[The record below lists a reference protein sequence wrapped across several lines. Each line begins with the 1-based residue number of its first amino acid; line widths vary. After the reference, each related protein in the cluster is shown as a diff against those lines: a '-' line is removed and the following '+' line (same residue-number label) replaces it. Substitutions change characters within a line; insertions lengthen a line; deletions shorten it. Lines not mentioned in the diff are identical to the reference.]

1 MRDGWDG
8 AVDIALAPA
17 DLLWA
22 AGSVCNLAGVPFTPA
37 LLQRECP
44 PPCSA
49 AQLVAVLGRLGLR
62 ARVLATGA
70 DVPSRL
76 LPAIVFLHPGG
87 DAAGSHDAAAAG
99 SAAAGS
105 TARTQRVALL
115 VRRDAERV
123 LLFHAGSNEPATM
136 PFERFRAA
144 ATGEVL
150 AVEVAAAARD
160 GDGDAVGTP
169 DRGFGWRWVAARFV
183 RHRRSLRDVLA
194 ASLAVQ
200 LLALATPLPCQVVI
214 DKVIPHDVE
223 GTLAVVAAALALTV
237 VFTAALGWIRQHLVI
252 HVGTR
257 VDAALGAAAF
267 GHLIALPLP
276 FYERRPTGVLA
287 ARLAGIETI
296 RDFLCGAALTL
307 LLDIPFAGLFL
318 VLMFTYSAPLTL
330 VALAFAAALVGVSV
344 VVAPLFRT
352 RLDEQFQRGARN
364 QALLTEHLAA
374 IETVKALQMEP
385 SLARRFDDGLRDY
398 LAASCAARRLG
409 NTYATLTG
417 ALEQLQGAAVLCAGA
432 LLAMRGGDFTIGM
445 LIAFQMFAG
454 RLTAPLVRLAGL
466 WQQFQMASVA
476 VRRLADVMDVPCEP
490 RGLVAAGEGGGP
502 AGLRFEDV
510 TFAYDPARPPVLRS
524 FDLAVAPGECVAV
537 VGSSGSGKSTLAKLL
552 QGFVQPTG
560 GAVTVDGRDTRSLG
574 VNELRAALGVVPQET
589 VLFAGSVHDNVALGH
604 PHATHD
610 AVVEA
615 CRLAGIHAELQALPE
630 GYRTRLGERGSGLS
644 GGQRQRV
651 AIARALLRRPRV
663 LLFDE
668 ATSNLDPAVAE
679 EVAAT
684 IARFRGRATI
694 LFITHRIPAALA
706 PDRVVALAR
715 TEAAG
720 AEAIGRGPDRR
731 RGIME
736 TVPQPTPPPP

>member
-8 AVDIALAPA
+8 VVDIALAPA

-62 ARVLATGA
+62 ARVLAPGA
-70 DVPSRL
+70 DVPPRL
-76 LPAIVFLHPGG
+76 LPAIVFLHPEV
-87 DAAGSHDAAAAG
+87 DAARGRDAAAADGPANAG
-99 SAAAGS
+99 SAA
-105 TARTQRVALL
+105 RTHRVALL

-136 PFERFRAA
+136 PFACYRAS
-144 ATGEVL
+144 ATGAVL
-150 AVEVAAAARD
+150 AVEVAAAD
-160 GDGDAVGTP
+160 GDGDAVDAVG
-169 DRGFGWRWVAARFV
+169 RGFGWRWFAARLL

-200 LLALATPLPCQVVI
+200 LLALATPLLCQVVI
-214 DKVIPHDVE
+214 DKVIPHEVE

-330 VALAFAAALVGVSV
+330 VALAFAAALIGVSV
-344 VVAPLFRT
+344 VVAPLFRR
-352 RLDEQFQRGARN
+352 RLDEQFLRGARN

-490 RGLVAAGEGGGP
+490 RGLLAAGEGGGP

-524 FDLAVAPGECVAV
+524 FDLAVAPGECVAI
-537 VGSSGSGKSTLAKLL
+537 VGASGSGKSTLAKLL

-560 GAVTVDGRDTRSLG
+560 GAVKLDGLDTRALG

-589 VLFAGSVHDNVALGH
+589 VLFAGSIHDNVAVGH

-615 CRLAGIHAELQALPE
+615 CRLAGIHADLQALPE

-694 LFITHRIPAALA
+694 LFITHRIPAALM

-715 TEAAG
+715 AEAADG
-720 AEAIGRGPDRR
+720 AAIARGPDRR
-731 RGIME
+731 RGIMKA
-736 TVPQPTPPPP
+736 VPQPTPPPP

>member
-1 MRDGWDG
+1 MRDGWGG
-8 AVDIALAPA
+8 AVDIALSPT

-70 DVPSRL
+70 EVPPRL
-76 LPAIVFLHPGG
+76 LPAIVFLHPET
-87 DAAGSHDAAAAG
+87 DAADGRDAAAAG
-99 SAAAGS
+99 SPCAGS
-105 TARTQRVALL
+105 GVRTLRVALL
-115 VRRDAERV
+115 VRCDADRV

-136 PFERFRAA
+136 PIERYRASTA
-144 ATGEVL
+144 GQVL
-150 AVEVAAAARD
+150 AVEVAAAA
-160 GDGDAVGTP
+160 GDGDAIEAPGQ
-169 DRGFGWRWVAARFV
+169 GFGWGWFAARFV

-200 LLALATPLPCQVVI
+200 LLGLAAPLLCQVVI
-214 DKVIPHDVE
+214 DKVIPHEVE

-257 VDAALGAAAF
+257 VDAVLGGAVF
-267 GHLIALPLP
+267 RHLIALPLP
-276 FYERRPTGVLA
+276 FFERRPTGVLA
-287 ARLAGIETI
+287 ARLAGVETI

-307 LLDIPFAGLFL
+307 LFDLPFAGFFL

-330 VALAFAAALVGVSV
+330 IALAFAAALAGVSA
-344 VVAPLFRT
+344 VVAPLFRR
-352 RLDEQFQRGARN
+352 RLDEQFLRGARN

-374 IETVKALQMEP
+374 IETVKSLQMEP
-385 SLARRFDDGLRDY
+385 SLAGRFDDGLRDY
-398 LAASCAARRLG
+398 LTASCAARRLG

-445 LIAFQMFAG
+445 LVAFQMFAG

-490 RGLVAAGEGGGP
+490 RGLVAAGEGCGP

-510 TFAYDPARPPVLRS
+510 TFAYDAARPPVLRS
-524 FDLAVAPGECVAV
+524 FDLVVAPGECVAV
-537 VGSSGSGKSTLAKLL
+537 VGASGSGKSTLAKLL
-552 QGFVQPTG
+552 QGFVHPTG
-560 GAVTVDGRDTRSLG
+560 GAVRVDGRDTRSLG

-589 VLFAGSVHDNVALGH
+589 VLFAGCIHDNVAVGH

-615 CRLAGIHAELQALPE
+615 CRLAGIHADLDALPE

-651 AIARALLRRPRV
+651 AIARALLRRPRA

-694 LFITHRIPAALA
+694 LFITHRIPAALK
-706 PDRVVALAR
+706 PDRVVALR
-715 TEAAG
+715 PTGAAG
-720 AEAIGRGPDRR
+720 VESIGHGTDRGRG
-731 RGIME
+731 IIKNI
-736 TVPQPTPPPP
+736 PQPTPPPP